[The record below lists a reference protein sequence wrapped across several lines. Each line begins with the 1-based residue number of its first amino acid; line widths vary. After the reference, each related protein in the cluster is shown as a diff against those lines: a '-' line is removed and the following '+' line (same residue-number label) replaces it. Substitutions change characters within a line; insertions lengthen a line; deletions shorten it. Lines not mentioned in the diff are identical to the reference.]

1 MGTEKKESKKLKAF
15 LKLLEYISQNPQY
28 NRRKSQNR
36 RTGEEIF
43 KRKLT
48 KN

>member
-1 MGTEKKESKKLKAF
+1 MGTEKKESKKLKPF
-15 LKLLEYISQNPQY
+15 QKLLEQFSQSPPY
-28 NRRKSQNR
+28 NRAGRA
-36 RTGEEIF
+36 RTVEEMF